1 VGVFIPI
8 IPGGFH
14 YAVNLSAQGC
24 YAKGMCEGMG
34 AVEVNSDNSI
44 DADLYGLA
52 ILLMPDSAV
61 GDCIKFF
68 GAYHSRKYDQGD
80 AAARMD
86 CAADIE

>member
-1 VGVFIPI
+1 MI
-8 IPGGFH
+8 
-14 YAVNLSAQGC
+14 LSALGC

-34 AVEVNSDNSI
+34 VVEVNSDNSI

-86 CAADIE
+86 CAADIEYIVVFF

>member
-52 ILLMPDSAV
+52 ILL
-61 GDCIKFF
+61 
-68 GAYHSRKYDQGD
+68 
-80 AAARMD
+80 
-86 CAADIE
+86 